1 MNKNKKLIS
10 FVCVVAMI
18 CTMLSSFT
26 FASAAGEGVTLSTP
40 TYNDDGTVSVD
51 INYTGITGGIA
62 DGEIKI
68 DMPSAVTSVEA
79 NPTATVA
86 VLKDGVFTYKFAL
99 GGAATSDTEGKLTT
113 LKITLGESLAVAT
126 DITIKEGSYID
137 SNEVTPTYY
146 EIGDNLETNIVSIP
160 ADPNAPTPKPTTDAT
175 PAPVATEEPTPS
187 DDPNKPVIDEPVI
200 AEKGLNF
207 GEPTVSADGK
217 EVTIDIKYVNITG
230 GIADGEI
237 KIDMPS
243 AVTSV
248 EANPTATVAVLKD
261 GVFTYKFALG
271 GAATSDTEGTL
282 TTLTIKL
289 SEPLAYD
296 NQLKFKEGSYI
307 DSNEVIPTY
316 YEVGTDIVASNVV
329 IPGFGGGDT
338 PVVKDPTATIALN
351 KAITTG
357 DVNDT
362 LDEGKSQ
369 YFIIPTV
376 KNGNDE
382 AVYGDNYV
390 VKYGDKEL
398 SKAQYSNLVN
408 GHFDAENVT
417 SLGVT
422 SINDVVNKLVYVMYD
437 KNVTLAAQLVK
448 KDGGE
453 IQNPDDKTVTQ
464 GPAPATPVPAKANVK
479 VTADKTQISADG
491 TARVT
496 AEVTDATGAT
506 PGTEVKFEVTSGAD
520 YLDFDGSSTATVN
533 VADGKA
539 SIRVY
544 AKKVGKATVTATY
557 AYKDKDGNDQTATG
571 TVTINVK
578 NTSTNGSSGSGS
590 SSDKDS
596 TGTGGPIAGPST
608 GNNGSNIGGLVS
620 FNDINDVQWAQEAI
634 IMLANKGIIS
644 GRSEGIF
651 APNDNITRAEYCRIL
666 VGAIGKSN
674 DSANVE
680 FADVPTEAWFYHD
693 VAVASSLGIVSG
705 YGDGNFGPYDQ
716 ITRQDMALMT
726 YKAAQVMNEDLSAKR
741 TLSFADAGQ
750 IADYAK
756 TAVQTLADASIINGV
771 SDTEFAPVANATRAQ
786 AAKILYDTFVK

>member
-51 INYTGITGGIA
+51 INYTG
-62 DGEIKI
+62 
-68 DMPSAVTSVEA
+68 
-79 NPTATVA
+79 
-86 VLKDGVFTYKFAL
+86 
-99 GGAATSDTEGKLTT
+99 
-113 LKITLGESLAVAT
+113 
-126 DITIKEGSYID
+126 
-137 SNEVTPTYY
+137 
-146 EIGDNLETNIVSIP
+146 
-160 ADPNAPTPKPTTDAT
+160 
-175 PAPVATEEPTPS
+175 
-187 DDPNKPVIDEPVI
+187 
-200 AEKGLNF
+200 
-207 GEPTVSADGK
+207 
-217 EVTIDIKYVNITG
+217 ITG

>member
-10 FVCVVAMI
+10 FVCAVAMI
-18 CTMLSSFT
+18 FTMFSSFT
-26 FASAAGEGVTLSTP
+26 IASAEGESFTLSEP
-40 TYNDDGTVSVD
+40 VIS
-51 INYTGITGGIA
+51 A
-62 DGEIKI
+62 DGKTITLDVGYANITSGVGSGHFEIK
-68 DMPSAVTSVEA
+68 MPAAVTKVES
-79 NPTATVA
+79 NPEKTFSYENGLASGSFMYGATAT
-86 VLKDGVFTYKFAL
+86 D
-99 GGAATSDTEGKLTT
+99 AASGKITT
-113 LKITLGESLAVAT
+113 LTLTMGDNWIEADEILLA
-126 DITIKEGSYID
+126 EGSYLEAND
-137 SNEVTPTYY
+137 GEVY
-146 EIGDNLETNIVSIP
+146 EIKVDGLEALKVVLP
-160 ADPNAPTPKPTTDAT
+160 ANPSAPTPKPVTTTT
-175 PAPVATEEPTPS
+175 PAPVATEEPTPTENP
-187 DDPNKPVIDEPVI
+187 DKPVIKDPVVS
-200 AEKGLNF
+200 EKGFVF
-207 GEPTVSADGK
+207 GTPVVSADGLSVDVK
-217 EVTIDIKYVNITG
+217 ISYVGITSGVGSGHFEINMPATVTKVESNPEKTFGYE
-230 GIADGEI
+230 DGLASGSF
-237 KIDMPS
+237 MYG
-243 AVTSV
+243 A
-248 EANPTATVAVLKD
+248 TATDAQD
-261 GVFTYKFALG
+261 GDV
-271 GAATSDTEGTL
+271 
-282 TTLTIKL
+282 TTLTLTL
-289 SEPLAYD
+289 SEPFKYD
-296 NQLKFKEGSYI
+296 NQLEFSTASYLEANDGNI
-307 DSNEVIPTY
+307 
-316 YEVGTDIVASNVV
+316 YEVGKDDVLASNIV
-329 IPGFGGGDT
+329 IPAFDGDDT
-338 PVVKDPTATIALN
+338 PVVKDPTATIPLN

-382 AVYGDNYV
+382 AVYGDKYV

-596 TGTGGPIAGPST
+596 TGTGGPIAGSST
-608 GNNGSNIGGLVS
+608 GNNGSNISGLVS

-726 YKAAQVMNEDLSAKR
+726 YKAAQVMNKDLSAKR